1 MVKEK
6 PDQTR
11 IYDEEGYRQRA
22 ACLCV
27 RNESES
33 EVLLV
38 SSSKHSD
45 QWIVPGGGVEPEES
59 HSVAAVREVVEEAG
73 VRGKIDRCIGI
84 FENQERRHRTA
95 VYVMIVTEEMPEW
108 EDSIK
113 IGRKRKWFSAEEA
126 LEKLPGNGSV
136 VYFQHLRHFTLRKNQ
151 NSDSPPPCENGA
163 STASSIVKH
172 YDIVP

>member
-6 PDQTR
+6 PDQIR
-11 IYDEEGYRQRA
+11 IYDEDGYRQRA

-38 SSSKHSD
+38 SSSKNSD
-45 QWIVPGGGVEPEES
+45 LWIVPGGGVEPEES
-59 HSVAAVREVVEEAG
+59 HCVAA
-73 VRGKIDRCIGI
+73 
-84 FENQERRHRTA
+84 NQERKHRTV
-95 VYVMIVTEEMPEW
+95 VYVMVVTEEMPEW

-126 LEKLPGNGSV
+126 LEKLPRNGSV
-136 VYFQHLRHFTLRKNQ
+136 VYFQHLRHFSMRKNQ
-151 NSDSPPPCENGA
+151 NSNSTTPCENGS
-163 STASSIVKH
+163 STASSLVN
-172 YDIVP
+172 VGSSE